1 MVIAVRCD
9 EVVHPGRARSKHHGA
24 LRARDCIGGPSS
36 FPGQFDG
43 RGGGGCTRGFRAE
56 PAGLWNRRVQDA
68 VQVTPVR
75 RPVCAGLAC
84 EAIKEA
90 DTSEVFR
97 LGWFDAET
105 PKNWWSNFLMSEI
118 HSISPLDTLNAMS
131 FYQVSPHVKQCEA
144 AEEWL
149 KRGTFYKAVH
159 ALYILPLKKA
169 FF

>member
-1 MVIAVRCD
+1 MSCGLKAERLLVVIAVRCD

-36 FPGQFDG
+36 FPGRFDG
-43 RGGGGCTRGFRAE
+43 RGGGGCSRGVRAE

-90 DTSEVFR
+90 DTSEVFC
-97 LGWFDAET
+97 LGWFDA
-105 PKNWWSNFLMSEI
+105 N
-118 HSISPLDTLNAMS
+118 HSSSMCFACFQLPGGIARYSFSGDAQRIFVPEGVAGAAPVGGIRSHIGELIS
-131 FYQVSPHVKQCEA
+131 
-144 AEEWL
+144 
-149 KRGTFYKAVH
+149 
-159 ALYILPLKKA
+159 
-169 FF
+169 